1 MEELQTTRTIHME
14 PTSFKD
20 SIRPLFTEIDIAHMK
35 KAFDLSQ
42 YEDVKANAQGILSRL
57 MGSTGS
63 VMPPPPSKGGSGP
76 WPPDQIALFKK
87 WIDEGCNP

>member
-1 MEELQTTRTIHME
+1 ME
-14 PTSFKD
+14 PISFKT
-20 SIRPLFTEIDIAHMK
+20 SILPLFTEIDIAHMK
-35 KAFDLSQ
+35 KAFDLSR
-42 YEDVKANAQGILSRL
+42 YEDVKANAEGILGRL

-76 WPPDQIALFKK
+76 WPPERVALFKK